1 MVSAAD
7 TLCQRVELFISG
19 RKLRDMDTFSKSDP
33 RCLVVENANGHWREI
48 GRTEQIKNSL
58 NPDFTTSLKCNY
70 FFEKVQQLKLV
81 MIDGDGDGDYD
92 TIGELNTNMGQLMGA
107 RAQMF
112 TGTLTDKNGNGNR
125 G

>member
-1 MVSAAD
+1 
-7 TLCQRVELFISG
+7 
-19 RKLRDMDTFSKSDP
+19 
-33 RCLVVENANGHWREI
+33 
-48 GRTEQIKNSL
+48 
-58 NPDFTTSLKCNY
+58 
-70 FFEKVQQLKLV
+70 

-92 TIGELNTNMGQLMGA
+92 TIGEINTNMGQLMGA